1 MTSDVK
7 ADVGGDPQDFDLDKA
22 RLMMDKTNELILEHV
37 DGIMVLSRYKDM
49 IRRRIEDLTAPS
61 GDGEGSQTKLGVIL
75 EDLRQLRKER
85 GRPLVSG
92 AFLEELQ
99 DGLDSIAHRQPP
111 SQSPSVAMELL
122 RFAWEHQDSTL
133 IKFAISIL
141 EAQTGVKCE
150 KVPPG
155 EHVL

>member
-1 MTSDVK
+1 
-7 ADVGGDPQDFDLDKA
+7 
-22 RLMMDKTNELILEHV
+22 
-37 DGIMVLSRYKDM
+37 
-49 IRRRIEDLTAPS
+49 
-61 GDGEGSQTKLGVIL
+61 
-75 EDLRQLRKER
+75 
-85 GRPLVSG
+85 
-92 AFLEELQ
+92 
-99 DGLDSIAHRQPP
+99 
-111 SQSPSVAMELL
+111 MELL

>member
-1 MTSDVK
+1 MGVFERL
-7 ADVGGDPQDFDLDKA
+7 GDHGRKDALAIKA
-22 RLMMDKTNELILEHV
+22 RRAERAVAVALDFLRGVIGASSK
-37 DGIMVLSRYKDM
+37 
-49 IRRRIEDLTAPS
+49 
-61 GDGEGSQTKLGVIL
+61 GDGVPVIRPSPEVLDLMAKLGVLL
-75 EDLRQLRKER
+75 ENLGHFGKER
-85 GRPLVSG
+85 GQPLVSG